1 MGTLV
6 YQFAAAGDCGIGPP
20 FLFITDASAVSVATA
35 DEHKLAERARG
46 DQSLRLAQRTVVA
59 VIEAHMHLHA
69 LVVPRRKDRLELRRK
84 ARGWLFDED
93 VLACLHRGKRDFGKR
108 VVGRRNDDHVNVRIV
123 SDNPPVRYGASAG
136 WTGKRLRPVQG
147 NVRASEQLI
156 SRRLLDV
163 ADKLCGGSLT
173 PLLMNLVRA
182 KPLSARE
189 VQELQDLLQE
199 LNKQTRSRKKPR

>member
-1 MGTLV
+1 VARTPQDVTDTELAVLEVLWERGASSRRQIADVL
-6 YQFAAAGDCGIGPP
+6 YPKGGPAH
-20 FLFITDASAVSVATA
+20 FTTVQ
-35 DEHKLAERARG
+35 KLLERLESKGHVARG
-46 DQSLRLAQRTVVA
+46 SGDGPVTFTAS
-59 VIEAHMHLHA
+59 I
-69 LVVPRRKDRLELRRK
+69 DR
-84 ARGWLFDED
+84 
-93 VLACLHRGKRDFGKR
+93 
-108 VVGRRNDDHVNVRIV
+108 
-123 SDNPPVRYGASAG
+123 
-136 WTGKRLRPVQG
+136 
-147 NVRASEQLI
+147 EQLI